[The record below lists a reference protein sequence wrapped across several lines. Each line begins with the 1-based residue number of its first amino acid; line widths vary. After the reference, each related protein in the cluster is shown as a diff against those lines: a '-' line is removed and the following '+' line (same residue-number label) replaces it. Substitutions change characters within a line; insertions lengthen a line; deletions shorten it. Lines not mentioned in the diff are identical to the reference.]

1 MLTITRKAGV
11 LKLVDGKVTHFSTLD
26 DSEGIGRCR
35 DWAKKN
41 GQFII
46 TTKVVD
52 LDQAGFTLTELMI
65 VLGIGFLVLV
75 VVPLVIWVAYHFIS
89 KIW

>member
-52 LDQAGFTLTELMI
+52 LDQAGFTLTELLI
-65 VLGIGFLVLV
+65 VLGVLCVGIPLVG
-75 VVPLVIWVAYHFIS
+75 LVIWVAYHFIS